1 MQSDLIGP
9 DQVLVLSF
17 QQSFRRVAFWI
28 RLCVWFLMLSLLV
41 VTIPPASAGLYHA
54 VRAALLDPLE
64 LTVSPRREF
73 LRGVGLHFKR
83 SYILAALNLVFLSI
97 IISAIL
103 FWFTRQDQVQRS
115 VTIIAISFLLI
126 WWLCQPFLLPGLVE
140 YPKLS
145 AWQVYRQTLCVVLS
159 SPLYAF
165 AIALAHTIISVFLIL
180 LLGPSLLYIPALL
193 ALISI
198 QALWGMTGT
207 LIPDLAAAG
216 VHAEQPTHRIQ
227 P

>member
-1 MQSDLIGP
+1 VKNDLVGP

-17 QQSFRRVAFWI
+17 RQSFSRLVFWI
-28 RLCVWFLMLSLLV
+28 RLCVWFMMFSLLV

-73 LRGVGLHFKR
+73 LRGLGLHFRR
-83 SYILAALNLVFLSI
+83 SYVLAILNLGFLGLI
-97 IISAIL
+97 IAAIL
-103 FWFTRQDQVQRS
+103 FWFTRQDQVLRS
-115 VTIIAISFLLI
+115 VTVVAISFLLI
-126 WWLCQPFLLPGLVE
+126 WWLCQPFLLAGLVE
-140 YPKLS
+140 YPNLS
-145 AWQVYRQTLCVVLS
+145 AWQVYRQTLRLVIAL
-159 SPLYAF
+159 PLYAF

-180 LLGPSLLYIPALL
+180 LLGPSLLYIPVLL

-216 VHAEQPTHRIQ
+216 MRAERPTGGIQ
-227 P
+227 S